1 MTWSAASP
9 PQPDSGCLIR
19 IFPVQPVQQFG
30 RTLLILGAVLI
41 AVGALLYFG
50 GKLPFRLG
58 RLPGDIVHRGQNRTF
73 YFPLVSCLVISVFI
87 SLILWIINQFR
98 R

>member
-1 MTWSAASP
+1 M
-9 PQPDSGCLIR
+9 QHL
-19 IFPVQPVQQFG
+19 G
-30 RTLLILGAVLI
+30 RSLLLIGAVLLV
-41 AVGALLYFG
+41 VGAFLYFG

-58 RLPGDIVHRGQNRTF
+58 RLPGDIVHRGQNSTF
-73 YFPLVSCLVISVFI
+73 YFPLVSCIVISVLI